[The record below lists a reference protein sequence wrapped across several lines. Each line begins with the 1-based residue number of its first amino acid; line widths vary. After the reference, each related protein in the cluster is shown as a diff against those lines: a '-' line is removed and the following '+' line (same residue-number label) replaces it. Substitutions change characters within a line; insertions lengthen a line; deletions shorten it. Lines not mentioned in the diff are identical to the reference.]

1 LLKSVRVYFNTKR
14 MSAILKMLQNRAVE
28 VELKSEVVEFN
39 VVEYASQLMKQ
50 AERFESDAVNKLK
63 QAVDLFKEAN
73 KKTVFASDEA
83 EKGLKMA
90 KELGVPVKHLEQT
103 AATAKRMLANHKRW
117 ISTISTMK

>member
-1 LLKSVRVYFNTKR
+1 
-14 MSAILKMLQNRAVE
+14 MLQNRAVE